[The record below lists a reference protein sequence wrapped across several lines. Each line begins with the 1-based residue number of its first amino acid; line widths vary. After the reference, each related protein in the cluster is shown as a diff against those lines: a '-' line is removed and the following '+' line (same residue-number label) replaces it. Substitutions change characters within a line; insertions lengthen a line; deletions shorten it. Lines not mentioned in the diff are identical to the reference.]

1 MRFLAIDTGAKRMG
15 LALCDADETF
25 ASAYETRERTSG
37 KADAQWLVSL
47 VGAMGIEG
55 IVVGLPRALDA
66 ANEGEREADARSFA
80 RKLQKALTE
89 AGRELPLFFQDE
101 RFSTREALNDLRS
114 AGISQRAARDGAGG
128 GVDARAA
135 AVLLQSFLD
144 RRREERVRDE
154 RGREVQDGNNPAE
167 SENYS

>member
-1 MRFLAIDTGAKRMG
+1 MRFLAIDTGEKRIG

-25 ASAYETRERTSG
+25 ASAYETRTRTAG

-47 VGAMGIEG
+47 IGALGVEG
-55 IVVGLPRALDA
+55 IVVGLPLALDA
-66 ANEGEREADARSFA
+66 AATGEREADARSFA
-80 RKLQKALTE
+80 RKLQKALRE
-89 AGRELPLFFQDE
+89 AGREIPLFFQDE
-101 RFSTREALNDLRS
+101 RFSTREALNDLRA

-144 RRREERVRDE
+144 RRRENAVRQARDE
-154 RGREVQDGNNPAE
+154 DFN
-167 SENYS
+167 ST